1 MASTPCMYRS
11 QKRQRQQAVATIRSY
26 VQSDATKQTTDD
38 DSDQSY
44 SNKAQ
49 AQIESKTMAEKR
61 GDLHPART
69 PSPPGF

>member
-1 MASTPCMYRS
+1 MSKAVQQS
-11 QKRQRQQAVATIRSY
+11 KRQMTIVTKVTATE
-26 VQSDATKQTTDD
+26 
-38 DSDQSY
+38 
-44 SNKAQ
+44 AQ